1 MYWKK
6 VLSLL
11 ALGVIICGLLIGCSK
26 KEGNENRKEE
36 KDVIT
41 VATGAKYYPF
51 NFREDGKMQGFEIDI
66 WNEIGKR
73 LGSEVKY
80 EVNNGDTGGLL
91 GMVDSGKADT
101 AAQQISITPER
112 EEVYDFTVP
121 YAYNPLMITIRPEDK
136 NKIKSFEDLKGKKV
150 EVGANS
156 SERAIME
163 EKNKDNSIELV
174 FSDGADSYEG
184 LEIGRCDARIISISA
199 TAARNKK
206 AGSNFIAVGEPIYEE
221 INAYPFRKDE
231 KSKALKAKVDE
242 TITEM
247 RKDGTLAEIS
257 KKWFGE
263 DITIER

>member
-1 MYWKK
+1 MYWKRA
-6 VLSLL
+6 LSILTV
-11 ALGVIICGLLIGCSK
+11 GVVICGLAIGCSK
-26 KEGNENRKEE
+26 KEEPKKEE
-36 KDVIT
+36 KKVIT

-73 LGSEVKY
+73 LDSEVKY

-101 AAQQISITPER
+101 AAQQISVTPER

-136 NKIKSFEDLKGKKV
+136 DKIKNLEDLKGKKV

-174 FSDGADSYEG
+174 FNDGADSYEG
-184 LEIGRCDARIISISA
+184 LELGRSDARIISVSA

-231 KSKALKAKVDE
+231 KSKELKAKVDE
-242 TITEM
+242 AITAM
-247 RKDGTLAEIS
+247 RKDGALTEIS

-263 DITIER
+263 DITVEK